1 MLLDK
6 NCFNLPNYD
15 KNKRNLTD
23 IMHKFEKKLHIFV
36 VVLCKFQKFWV
47 WFLLKED
54 KGAHS
59 SFLTASYVVS
69 EDLVPIFI
77 KLFLASRIL
86 VWNFFPKIFQNISE
100 NFDLGGGSSRWW
112 WTWQSMHYWLFAML
126 LKKEKE
132 KVRNT
137 PHKTRWKLL
146 SYKN

>member
-100 NFDLGGGSSRWW
+100 NFDLGGGSSR
-112 WTWQSMHYWLFAML
+112 
-126 LKKEKE
+126 
-132 KVRNT
+132 
-137 PHKTRWKLL
+137 
-146 SYKN
+146 